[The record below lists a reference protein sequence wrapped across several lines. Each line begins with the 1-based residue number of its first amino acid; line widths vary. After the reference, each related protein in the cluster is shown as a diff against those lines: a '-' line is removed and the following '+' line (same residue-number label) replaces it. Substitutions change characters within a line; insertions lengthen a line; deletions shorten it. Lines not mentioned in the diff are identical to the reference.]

1 MFRLP
6 VEADEA
12 GDQKFGAVFGGFR
25 ESLVEQEGVSN
36 GAVDHAVED
45 VRERFALWSQGVS
58 MEGGLLV
65 KLSRREMKSSR
76 LDSSGYRVRMEGY
89 MIPRC
94 GRGVRAT

>member
-25 ESLVEQEGVSN
+25 ERLVEQEGVSN

-58 MEGGLLV
+58 MEGGLLGS
-65 KLSRREMKSSR
+65 LNCR
-76 LDSSGYRVRMEGY
+76 G
-89 MIPRC
+89 
-94 GRGVRAT
+94 GR